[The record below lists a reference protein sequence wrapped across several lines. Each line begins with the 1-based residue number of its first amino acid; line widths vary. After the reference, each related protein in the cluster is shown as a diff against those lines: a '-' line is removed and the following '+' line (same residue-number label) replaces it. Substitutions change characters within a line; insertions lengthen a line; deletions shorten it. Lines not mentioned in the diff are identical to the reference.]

1 MSDEVGETVNENQ
14 KLATQEEQITK
25 PAPKVK
31 PQREKDPKKVAA
43 GKKLA
48 EKNRQAKAALERE
61 IKREIAEKEQENE
74 NSAGWLPEMSFQTV
88 LSIVGI
94 AFTAFE
100 LYQRFRQK
108 ESSVSVQSTI
118 SPRAEPKHSG
128 GDRESGEAAG
138 AKLGAERSDSGATA
152 ELEKAKRRR
161 AKPREAPS
169 VQKSEWCERI
179 ADQRSIIYFFLTTKM
194 SEQNKLVKMVTDSAV
209 LVGLTAGVGYLAK
222 KILKENFL
230 GDPSSNVMNYAK
242 FTGVLAGSMALK
254 TYLEDQKILPK
265 SI

>member
-1 MSDEVGETVNENQ
+1 MSDEVGEAKAGDRESGDRESGVAAAAATVNENQ

-48 EKNRQAKAALERE
+48 EKNRAAKAALERE
-61 IKREIAEKEQENE
+61 IKREREIAEKEQENE

-94 AFTAFE
+94 AFAAFE

-118 SPRAEPKHSG
+118 SPRAE
-128 GDRESGEAAG
+128 
-138 AKLGAERSDSGATA
+138 RSDSGAGGEA
-152 ELEKAKRRR
+152 R
-161 AKPREAPS
+161 AKLGESQAPTSETPR
-169 VQKSEWCERI
+169 
-179 ADQRSIIYFFLTTKM
+179 
-194 SEQNKLVKMVTDSAV
+194 SAV
-209 LVGLTAGVGYLAK
+209 SS
-222 KILKENFL
+222 KI
-230 GDPSSNVMNYAK
+230 GMV
-242 FTGVLAGSMALK
+242 
-254 TYLEDQKILPK
+254 
-265 SI
+265 

>member
-1 MSDEVGETVNENQ
+1 MSDEVGEAKAGDRESGEAAATVNENQ

-48 EKNRQAKAALERE
+48 EKNRKAKAALERE

-100 LYQRFRQK
+100 LYQRFRPK
-108 ESSVSVQSTI
+108 VSSGSAQNTI
-118 SPRAEPKHSG
+118 SPQPEPKHSEVTSKTLRNAEEG
-128 GDRESGEAAG
+128 RSEQRAD
-138 AKLGAERSDSGATA
+138 ERSAVSSKIG
-152 ELEKAKRRR
+152 
-161 AKPREAPS
+161 
-169 VQKSEWCERI
+169 
-179 ADQRSIIYFFLTTKM
+179 
-194 SEQNKLVKMVTDSAV
+194 MV
-209 LVGLTAGVGYLAK
+209 
-222 KILKENFL
+222 
-230 GDPSSNVMNYAK
+230 
-242 FTGVLAGSMALK
+242 
-254 TYLEDQKILPK
+254 
-265 SI
+265 